1 MECSDIQLKPVRFS
15 EPDRFFCR
23 KFMFIHK
30 LYVKKYYICPYKFV
44 IMDSKL
50 TLKLNKNVIEKAK
63 QFAKQNNISLSRLI
77 ENYLMAITKNK
88 DDDQNI
94 SPLVK
99 SLTGVIKLE
108 EEDYKKDYTDFL
120 NKKYS

>member
-1 MECSDIQLKPVRFS
+1 
-15 EPDRFFCR
+15 
-23 KFMFIHK
+23 
-30 LYVKKYYICPYKFV
+30 
-44 IMDSKL
+44 MDSKL